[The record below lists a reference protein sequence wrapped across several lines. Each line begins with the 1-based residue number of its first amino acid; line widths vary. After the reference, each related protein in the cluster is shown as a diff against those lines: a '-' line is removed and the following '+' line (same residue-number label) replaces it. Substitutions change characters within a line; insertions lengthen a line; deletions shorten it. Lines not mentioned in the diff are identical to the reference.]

1 MTKQAIVA
9 IVVGVLILFG
19 AVGAYFYSKSQTAKK
34 AATVAVMHDSPTPAN
49 EMQQSITDIFS
60 SGKTS
65 KCTFDTSGT
74 SGNVNGTVYVSG
86 NDARA
91 DFEMS
96 TSNNKTTT
104 THMVRNGDTFY
115 MWGDSLPVGMKMVM
129 NINDFASKIQGAQPS
144 GTPSF
149 DPSKKVD
156 IKCVGWTKDATL
168 LTPPTNIK
176 FTSLQGMVPSGA
188 MMKTTGTPSQAASV
202 TAGATNQCNVCT
214 ALTGQAKTACMAQF
228 NCQ

>member
-1 MTKQAIVA
+1 MTKQTIIA

-19 AVGAYFYSKSQTAKK
+19 AVGAYFYSKTQTTKK

-49 EMQQSITDIFS
+49 AMQQSITDIFS

-65 KCTFDTSGT
+65 KCTFNTAET

-96 TSNNKTTT
+96 TSNGKTTS
-104 THMVRNGDTFY
+104 THMVRNDDTFY

-129 NINDFASKIQGAQPS
+129 NINDLASKMQGNPS
-144 GTPSF
+144 TQSF

-156 IKCVGWTKDATL
+156 IKCVSWTKDATL

-176 FTSLQGMVPSGA
+176 FTSIQGAVPSGA
-188 MMKTTGTPSQAASV
+188 MMKTTGSPSQAASV
-202 TAGATNQCNVCT
+202 TGSATNQCNVCT